1 MSVAS
6 LGLVKNG
13 FDNPLVSLSPQEVN
27 AGGNVYAQEQL
38 RVSQGYATQDGT
50 QNPTNP
56 TFYDLYTAS
65 SSGGGLNAHSL
76 QLFGYF
82 DPRVAG
88 TGTIQEFME
97 CKIVPTA
104 APVGGV
110 PPTTTSVVSLPQSR
124 PFNWVAPWIGTT
136 TGTGGAL
143 VVPCAGIPAGSVIRF
158 MLVGGSAAA
167 FTAVIAAPSAVSVQ
181 AYTSFTYTGTTGAIY
196 NYEVLWG

>member
-13 FDNPLVSLSPQEVN
+13 FDNPLVSLAPQSIL
-27 AGGNVYAQEQL
+27 AGGSGSFSEEL
-38 RVSQGYATQDGT
+38 ILSQGYPTQDGT
-50 QNPTNP
+50 QNPTNASKYI
-56 TFYDLYTAS
+56 FYSPS
-65 SSGGGLNAHSL
+65 SGGGGLNAHSM

-82 DPRVAG
+82 DARVAG

-104 APVGGV
+104 APVAGV
-110 PPTTTSVVSLPQSR
+110 PPSTTSVVSLPQSR
-124 PFNWVAPWIGTT
+124 PFNWVGPWIGTT
-136 TGTGGAL
+136 TGTGAPL
-143 VVPCAGIPAGSVIRF
+143 VVAAAGIPAGSVVRF
-158 MLVGGSAAA
+158 MLVGGSIAA
-167 FTAVIAAPSAVSVQ
+167 FAAGIAAPTAVSVQ

>member
-1 MSVAS
+1 
-6 LGLVKNG
+6 VKNG

-50 QNPTNP
+50 QNPTAP
-56 TFYDLYTAS
+56 TFYDFYTAS
-65 SSGGGLNAHSL
+65 AGGGGLNAHSL

-104 APVGGV
+104 APVAGV
-110 PPTTTSVVSLPQSR
+110 PPSTTSVVSLPQSR
-124 PFNWVAPWIGTT
+124 YFNWVAPWIGET
-136 TGTGGAL
+136 TGTGAAL
-143 VVPCAGIPAGSVIRF
+143 VVPCAGIPAGSAIRF
-158 MLVGGSAAA
+158 YLLGGSIAA
-167 FTAVIAAPSAVSVQ
+167 FAAGIAAPSAVSVQ
-181 AYTSFTYTGTTGAIY
+181 PYTSFTYTGTTGAIY
-196 NYEVLWG
+196 GFEVLWG